1 MELTQRLVQ
10 RLSQQQLQN
19 IELLQYS
26 SAELAEFIENLAQE
40 NPLVEPTQSGAES
53 QREPTAEDRELLRQ
67 MRWLEDNDMQN
78 RYYQSMDEEEMD
90 PLARASSGGGLE
102 ETLFRFL
109 SRQLDGLDLDR
120 ETAGLV
126 RYLAECLD
134 ENGYLRIPLA
144 DLAENAGVPAERL
157 ARARTILQSL
167 EPAGVGA
174 ADLAECLSL
183 QLERIGMTGPVL
195 DVVRTSLEDLGQRHY
210 RAIARRLSLSQEQV
224 ERAAA
229 VIRELDPRPG
239 AVFAPAAP
247 VQYVQ
252 PDVFVEQTEDGTL
265 SVRTR
270 GGQRPPF
277 RMNRYYCTLLE
288 QTDDP
293 EVRAYLTAKLRQAQ
307 GVLKG
312 MEQRESTLLRC
323 ARCIVAR
330 QSRFFSDG
338 PQALVSLR
346 MADVARELDLHEST
360 VSRAVREKYLQFR
373 RGVFPLSYF
382 FSRSAGGEDGC
393 ALGGAAAQTLLRQ
406 LIDREDKT
414 APLSDQKLCE
424 ALAEQG
430 CTISRRT
437 VAKYREQLGI
447 PGAAGRIKRG

>member
-1 MELTQRLVQ
+1 MELTQQLTQ
-10 RLSQQQLQN
+10 RLSQQQLQS

-26 SAELAEFIENLAQE
+26 SAELEEFIQNLAQE
-40 NPLVEPTQSGAES
+40 NPLVEPVQSDGDPR
-53 QREPTAEDRELLRQ
+53 REPTAEDRELLRQ
-67 MRWLEDNDMQN
+67 MRWLEDNDGQN
-78 RYYQSMDEEEMD
+78 RYYQFMDEEEMD

-109 SRQLDGLDLDR
+109 SRQLDSRELDR

-126 RYLAECLD
+126 GYLAECLD
-134 ENGYLRIPLA
+134 ENGYL
-144 DLAENAGVPAERL
+144 
-157 ARARTILQSL
+157 ARAKTVLQSL

-174 ADLAECLSL
+174 ADLSECLAL

-195 DVVRTSLEDLGQRHY
+195 DIVRTGLEDLGQRHY
-210 RAIARRLSLSQEQV
+210 RAIARRLSLTQEQV

-252 PDVFVEQTEDGTL
+252 PDVFVERAEDGTL

-277 RMNRYYCTLLE
+277 RMNRCYRTLLE
-288 QTDDP
+288 QTEDP
-293 EVRAYLTAKLRQAQ
+293 EVRTYLTNKLRQAQ

-312 MEQRESTLLRC
+312 VEQRESTLLRC

-330 QSRFFSDG
+330 QSRFFSHG
-338 PQALVSLR
+338 PQALVPLR
-346 MADVARELDLHEST
+346 MADVALELDLHTST
-360 VSRAVREKYLQFR
+360 VSRAVREKYLQCR
-373 RGVFPLSYF
+373 QGVFPLSYF
-382 FSRSAGGEDGC
+382 FSRSVGGEDGS
-393 ALGGAAAQTLLRQ
+393 ALGGSAAQTLLRQ
-406 LIDREDKT
+406 LIDGEDKS
-414 APLSDQKLCE
+414 APLSDQKLCQ
-424 ALAEQG
+424 ALAAQG
-430 CTISRRT
+430 CAISRRT

-447 PGAAGRIKRG
+447 PGAAGRMKRG